1 MLFEAV
7 QLSDTAGAVK
17 TTVAEQV
24 APAFTVIEAGAAI
37 TGATL
42 SVTVTVCVAVAVLP
56 LVSVTVQ
63 VTVVTPTGNNPLA
76 GALFVKVTGLVQLS
90 VALGA
95 VKITTALQLFA
106 AEAVIATGTL
116 NVGAVVSVTVTN

>member
-1 MLFEAV
+1 MLFDAV

-42 SVTVTVCVAVAVLP
+42 SVTVTVCV
-56 LVSVTVQ
+56 LVV
-63 VTVVTPTGNNPLA
+63 
-76 GALFVKVTGLVQLS
+76 
-90 VALGA
+90 
-95 VKITTALQLFA
+95 LFA
-106 AEAVIATGTL
+106 Q
-116 NVGAVVSVTVTN
+116 

>member
-37 TGATL
+37 TGDTL

-63 VTVVTPTGNNPLA
+63 VTVVSPIGNKL
-76 GALFVKVTGLVQLS
+76 GALFVTEATVQLS
-90 VALGA
+90 AA
-95 VKITTALQLFA
+95 VGFPNA
-106 AEAVIATGTL
+106 TL
-116 NVGAVVSVTVTN
+116 NA